1 MMRFLSRIS
10 VRTVAWWLVPVGL
23 LLWAPVE
30 SLGSREFKNG
40 YEDHSGD
47 PIDGNDFS
55 SGGSGGSDVNFI
67 RDFSGQPKSSTGSTS
82 VFVLPS
88 MLSGTRIMVIPSYDT
103 GVFWVRFLVVD
114 DGASSVEM
122 DHVE

>member
-1 MMRFLSRIS
+1 MRFLSRIT
-10 VRTVAWWLVPVGL
+10 VRTVTWWLVLVGFLIWVPV
-23 LLWAPVE
+23 A
-30 SLGSREFKNG
+30 SLGSRAIQNG
-40 YEDHSGD
+40 YDDRSGD

-55 SGGSGGSDVNFI
+55 SGGSGGSGVDI
-67 RDFSGQPKSSTGSTS
+67 ERDLTKSFNSSSRSSG

-114 DGASSVEM
+114 DRASSAEM
-122 DHVE
+122 DHGE